1 MKKRRKEHAVR
12 MLDHAVRLSMPT
24 AEFGMSEVVN
34 GRLASNLRKDVR
46 LLKRL
51 MRDGPEDVFW
61 GTLQKTILKLVKF
74 VRKTR
79 C

>member
-1 MKKRRKEHAVR
+1 MKKQRKQHAVR

-24 AEFGMSEVVN
+24 AEPGMSEVAN
-34 GRLASNLRKDVR
+34 GRLESNLRKDVR

-51 MRDGPEDVFW
+51 AQDGPDEVFW
-61 GTLQKTILKLVKF
+61 EALQKTILKLVKY

-79 C
+79 S